1 MGTFHLYGGYS
12 YNGSDTV
19 EVETIDEACS
29 IWLDR
34 FLSNGVRAIDGVR
47 FPCWGEMGDDN
58 YAVVNFD
65 TEETRTRYEIMLGV
79 AE

>member
-19 EVETIDEACS
+19 ETETIDEACS

-34 FLSNGVRAIDGVR
+34 FLSNGIRPIDGVL
-47 FPCWGEMGDDN
+47 FPCWGDMDDDSC
-58 YAVVNFD
+58 AVVNYETD
-65 TEETRTRYEIMLGV
+65 ETRTHHEMMFGV